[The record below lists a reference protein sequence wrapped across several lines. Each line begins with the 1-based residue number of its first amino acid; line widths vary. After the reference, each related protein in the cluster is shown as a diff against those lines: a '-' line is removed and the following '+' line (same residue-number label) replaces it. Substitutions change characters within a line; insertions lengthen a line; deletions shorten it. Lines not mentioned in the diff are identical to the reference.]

1 VDKNRTLEGLRTN
14 TTPAMAGTPNA
25 RQNGLL
31 AILPEPEYKRIAPRL
46 ELVGLSCGD
55 ALYGSG
61 NSLIH
66 VYFPTTAIVSM
77 LSVLVNG
84 ASSEI
89 AMVGNIGV
97 VGVALFMGG
106 DTMPTRAIVRNS
118 GYAYRL
124 ETQVLRD
131 EFNRAGAL
139 QHLLL
144 RYTLALMIQMA
155 QTAVCNRYH
164 TVEQQLCRW
173 LLLTLD
179 RLPSKELRATQELI
193 AEMLGVRRESVV
205 AVAGKLQCARLIHYT
220 RGRISVI
227 DRSGLEER
235 VCECYE
241 VLRKEYRRLL
251 LELTAGR
258 ASSGIFPSRC
268 AGNPGRW

>member
-1 VDKNRTLEGLRTN
+1 VDQNRTLEGLRRN
-14 TTPAMAGTPNA
+14 TSPAVADTPNA

-31 AILPEPEYKRIAPRL
+31 ATLPEPEYKRIAPRL
-46 ELVGLSCGD
+46 ELVRLSCGD
-55 ALYGSG
+55 ALYGSED
-61 NSLIH
+61 SLVH

-89 AMVGNIGV
+89 AVVGNKGV
-97 VGVALFMGG
+97 VGIALFMGG
-106 DTMPTRAIVRNS
+106 DTMPTRTIVRTS
-118 GYAYRL
+118 GHAYRL

-155 QTAVCNRYH
+155 QTAVCNRHH

-173 LLLTLD
+173 LLFTLD
-179 RLPSKELRATQELI
+179 RLPSKDLAATQELI

-205 AVAGKLQCARLIHYT
+205 AVAGKLQCARLVHYS

-227 DRSGLEER
+227 DRAGLEER

-241 VLRKEYRRLL
+241 VVRKEYRRLL
-251 LELTAGR
+251 PELTAE
-258 ASSGIFPSRC
+258 
-268 AGNPGRW
+268 